1 MAVNNSLLP
10 SRYKILY
17 PTLHGTLS
25 CSCECAETLPVSWLL
40 TVSENW
46 QHSLSPPSQR
56 YHNTEPAAAETP
68 TTITTPNLSFAFVA
82 CSLQRSESEVWLCW
96 TWFASELLAC
106 LRICALVACFFQPLD
121 WREVWANRKRIF
133 ERFKFLLVR
142 PTRRRISNKVLC
154 SVL

>member
-1 MAVNNSLLP
+1 MAVYNSLLP

-17 PTLHGTLS
+17 PTLHGTLN
-25 CSCECAETLPVSWLL
+25 CSCECAETRPVSWLL

-56 YHNTEPAAAETP
+56 YHGTEPAAAETP
-68 TTITTPNLSFAFVA
+68 ATTTTPNLPFAFVA
-82 CSLQRSESEVWLCW
+82 CSLQRSGLALLNMICLW
-96 TWFASELLAC
+96 TLGLSQNMCSCC
-106 LRICALVACFFQPLD
+106 LSS
-121 WREVWANRKRIF
+121 KRWTEERFGQSGNVYF

-142 PTRRRISNKVLC
+142 PTRRRISNRVMC